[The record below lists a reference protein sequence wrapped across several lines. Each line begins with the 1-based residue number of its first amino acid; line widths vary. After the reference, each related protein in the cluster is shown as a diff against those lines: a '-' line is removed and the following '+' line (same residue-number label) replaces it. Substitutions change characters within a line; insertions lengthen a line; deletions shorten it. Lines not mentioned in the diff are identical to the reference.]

1 MEDAFASNNL
11 QYDMELWEMRETL
24 KKQQE
29 EINEL
34 KRIIQ
39 ALDKN
44 NTPPSVPIPADIFIT
59 PQSLRQVKK
68 DFYKALN

>member
-1 MEDAFASNNL
+1 
-11 QYDMELWEMRETL
+11 MELWEMWETL

-29 EINEL
+29 EIDEL

-39 ALDKN
+39 AFGKN
-44 NTPPSVPIPADIFIT
+44 TSPPSAPIAADIFIT

-68 DFYKALN
+68 DLYKALN

>member
-1 MEDAFASNNL
+1 
-11 QYDMELWEMRETL
+11 MRETL

-29 EINEL
+29 EIDEL

-39 ALDKN
+39 AFDKN
-44 NTPPSVPIPADIFIT
+44 TSPPSAPIAADIFIT

-68 DFYKALN
+68 DLYKALN

>member
-1 MEDAFASNNL
+1 
-11 QYDMELWEMRETL
+11 MELWEMRETL

-29 EINEL
+29 EIDEL

-44 NTPPSVPIPADIFIT
+44 STPPVSPITADIFIT
-59 PQSLRQVKK
+59 PQSLKQTKK
-68 DFYKALN
+68 DLIRYLN

>member
-1 MEDAFASNNL
+1 MEDAFSANNL
-11 QYDMELWEMRETL
+11 QYDMDLWEIRETL

-29 EINEL
+29 EIDEL

-39 ALDKN
+39 AFDKN
-44 NTPPSVPIPADIFIT
+44 NTLPSAPVPADIFIT

-68 DFYKALN
+68 DLYKALN